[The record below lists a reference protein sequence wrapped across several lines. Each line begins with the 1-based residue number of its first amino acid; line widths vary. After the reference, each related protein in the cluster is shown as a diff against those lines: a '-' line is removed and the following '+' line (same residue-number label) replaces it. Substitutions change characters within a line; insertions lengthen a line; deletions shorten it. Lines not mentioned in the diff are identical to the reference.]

1 MAGLE
6 NAGLGAFL
14 SPLTIIGGGWAGL
27 AAAVRATEQGYSVRL
42 LEAAPQLG
50 GRARR
55 VMHDGLAL
63 DNGQHILIGAYR
75 DTLNL
80 LQTLGINTKTA
91 LCRMPLQLQTI
102 AGEGLALPRLPAPLN
117 LLIGVGRAKGWTWG
131 DKFTLLRVAA
141 QWQRQG
147 FRCEAHLNVAQLCQ
161 NIPSKVMNSLIEPL
175 CVSALNLPSHLA
187 SAQVFLT
194 VLKDALWSG
203 QGGSDLLLPRVD
215 LGRLMPD
222 AALAWLSQQGAVVQ
236 THQRVQTL
244 EPWQNAPVVL
254 ACPPWEAALL
264 TQTLAP
270 EWSAKAAGLAHTA
283 ISTVYVRTQQAL
295 DWPQA
300 MLALT
305 SSAHAPAQFAFDKGR
320 LSADPQFKGVVAL
333 VVSASLGE
341 RDAISANVMRQLP
354 EQLGIFDATL
364 LTTVV
369 EKRATF
375 ACVPALERPAMQVC
389 DGVVACGDYVAG
401 PYPATLEAAV
411 RSGFAAVDALKNQ
424 AQAQN
429 LGGNR

>member
-14 SPLTIIGGGWAGL
+14 SRLTIIGGGWAGL
-27 AAAVRATEQGYSVRL
+27 AAAVRATEQGYAVSL

-55 VMHDGLAL
+55 VVHNGLAL

-75 DTLNL
+75 DTLHL
-80 LQTLGINTKTA
+80 LQTLGIDSKTA
-91 LCRMPLQLQTI
+91 LYRMPLQLQTI
-102 AGEGLALPRLPAPLN
+102 AGEGLALPSLPAPLN
-117 LLIGVGRAKGWTWG
+117 LLIGIGMAKGWSWV
-131 DKFTLLRVAA
+131 DKFKLLGVAA

-147 FRCEAHLNVAQLCQ
+147 FRCGAHLSVAQLCE
-161 NIPSKVMNSLIEPL
+161 NIPLQVMNSLIEPL
-175 CVSALNLPSHLA
+175 CVSALNLPAHLA

-194 VLKDALWSG
+194 VMKDALWSG
-203 QGGSDLLLPRVD
+203 HGSSDLLLPRVD
-215 LGRLMPD
+215 LGCLMPD
-222 AALAWLSQQGAVVQ
+222 AAVAWLSHRGAVVQ

-244 EPWQNAPVVL
+244 KPWQNAPVVL

-264 TQTLAP
+264 TQTLAS

-283 ISTVYVRTQQAL
+283 ISTVYVRIKQVL
-295 DWPQA
+295 DWPQP
-300 MLALT
+300 MLALA

-320 LSADPQFKGVVAL
+320 LSADPQLKGVVAL
-333 VVSASLGE
+333 VASASLVE
-341 RDAISANVMRQLP
+341 RNTLTAAVMRQLS

-375 ACVPALERPAMQVC
+375 ACLPGLERPPVKVC

-411 RSGFAAVDALKNQ
+411 RSGFAAVDALKN
-424 AQAQN
+424 
-429 LGGNR
+429 